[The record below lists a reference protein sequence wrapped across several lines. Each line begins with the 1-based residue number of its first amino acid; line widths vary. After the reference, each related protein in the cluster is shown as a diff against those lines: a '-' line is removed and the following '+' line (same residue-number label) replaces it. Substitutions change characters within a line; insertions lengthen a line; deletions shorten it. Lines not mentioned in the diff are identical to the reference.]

1 MYDTAEFRRGLKVE
15 VDGEPYEIV
24 DFQHVKMGRGG
35 AFVRTRLRH
44 LATGLVVERTFRSG
58 ERVARPELAER
69 PMQLLYRQGEEYV
82 FMDAETYEQL
92 TIPRGQLG
100 EACRFLKEGIEVT
113 VWFHRG
119 RVISVELP
127 HTVELRVVRTDPGLR
142 GDTASGGSKPA
153 ELETGAVVQVPLFV
167 QEGDVVRVDTRSG
180 QYLERA

>member
-1 MYDTAEFRRGLKVE
+1 VYDTADFRRGLKVE
-15 VDGEPYEIV
+15 LEGEPYEIV

-58 ERVARPELAER
+58 ERLARPELAER

-82 FMDAETYEQL
+82 FMDAETYDQL
-92 TIPRGQLG
+92 TIPREQLG
-100 EACRFLKEGIEVT
+100 EACRFLKEGLQVT
-113 VWFHRG
+113 VWFHRD

-167 QEGDVVRVDTRSG
+167 QEGDLVRVDTRSG